1 MDACIQSRTRSPLLR
16 GAVVRHPDLVDR
28 DALARALVTA
38 RNRLQPADVGLPATR
53 SRRVP
58 GLRREEVARLAGIS
72 VNYLTRLEQ
81 ARGPRRSPQVLGA
94 LARSL
99 RLSDPETVQLFV
111 LAGTEPPRPDRVD
124 PIVRARTSQLM
135 DRLSDLPVLVVDATG
150 KMLAWNELALAL
162 IGDVSGLATVVRNVL
177 RMRFLGGGSS
187 RVVYDS
193 PDEEEAAAIEMVA
206 DLRAAAARYPDDP
219 DVQSLVVEL
228 RGSER
233 FRTLWQS
240 ARAPRASRKTIMHP
254 AVGRLSLHC
263 DVLLIPDNDRRMIV
277 YSAEPGTR
285 DADALD
291 LLRVLGTQ
299 QLEARS

>member
-1 MDACIQSRTRSPLLR
+1 
-16 GAVVRHPDLVDR
+16 VDR

-53 SRRVP
+53 PRRVP

-72 VNYLTRLEQ
+72 VDYLTRLEQ
-81 ARGPRRSPQVLGA
+81 ARGPKPSAQVLGA
-94 LARSL
+94 LARAL
-99 RLSDPETVQLFV
+99 HLSEPETMQLFV
-111 LAGTEPPRPDRVD
+111 LAGAEPPRPDRVD
-124 PIVRARTSQLM
+124 RVVRARTSQLM

-150 KMLAWNELALAL
+150 TMLAWNELALAL
-162 IGDVSGLATVVRNVL
+162 IGDVSAMAPKERNVL

-193 PDEEEAAAIEMVA
+193 PADEEAAAIEMVA
-206 DLRAAAARYPDDP
+206 DLRATTARYPEDP
-219 DVQSLVVEL
+219 DVQSLVNEL
-228 RGSER
+228 LRSDR
-233 FRTLWQS
+233 FRALWQS
-240 ARAPRASRKTIMHP
+240 ARAEAPRASTKKLAHP
-254 AVGRLSLHC
+254 AVGRLTLHC
-263 DVLLIPDNDRRMIV
+263 DVLLIPDTDQRLIV

-299 QLEARS
+299 RLEARS